1 MRYVVLSVLSL
12 MLAVTLLAPQSSA
25 ADKGKG
31 DRVEGTV
38 KTINKDTSTI
48 MVAKGSNP
56 QHAVIFNADTKF
68 TKRNQPGS
76 MDDLK
81 EGRRVICLGKFD
93 DKTRLMATR
102 IDVRTE

>member
-25 ADKGKG
+25 ADKPKG
-31 DRVEGTV
+31 DRLEGTI
-38 KTINKDTSTI
+38 KTMNKDTSMITI
-48 MVAKGSNP
+48 AKGSNP
-56 QHAVIFNADTKF
+56 PHTVIYSASTKF

-76 MDDLK
+76 LDDVK
-81 EGRRVICLGKFD
+81 EGRRIICLGKFD
-93 DKTRLMATR
+93 DKARLMATQ

>member
-25 ADKGKG
+25 ADKG

-48 MVAKGSNP
+48 VVAKGSNP
-56 QHAVIFNADTKF
+56 PHTVIFNADTKF

-93 DKTRLMATR
+93 DKTRLMAAR